1 MWDSKKK
8 TISSSGCTGGSAEL
22 VSDPNN
28 ILFSSHTYRFL
39 MFLLIILHS
48 IRRRHIGGTQ
58 VPLKAVEMEGKYLKQ
73 PAKNNKCGFYVMW
86 AMLRYIGGKSEE
98 ADKLV
103 CVISISFM
111 SVNNSTK

>member
-1 MWDSKKK
+1 MGLEEK
-8 TISSSGCTGGSAEL
+8 TISSSVCTSDTAEL

-28 ILFSSHTYRFL
+28 ILFYNHTYHFL
-39 MFLLIILHS
+39 MFLLLMLLS
-48 IRRRHIGGTQ
+48 VRRRHIGGTS
-58 VPLKAVEMEGKYLKQ
+58 VPFKVVQMEGKYLSQ
-73 PAKNNKCGFYVMW
+73 PAGNNECGFYVMW

-103 CVISISFM
+103 CIIPISFM

>member
-1 MWDSKKK
+1 MGLEEK
-8 TISSSGCTGGSAEL
+8 TISSSGCTGGSVEL

-39 MFLLIILHS
+39 MFLLLMLHS
-48 IRRRHIGGTQ
+48 VRRRRIGGKY
-58 VPLKAVEMEGKYLKQ
+58 VPFKVLEMEGKYLKQ
-73 PAKNNKCGFYVMW
+73 PAGNNECMFYVMW
-86 AMLRYIGGKSEE
+86 AMLRYIGGKSKE

-103 CVISISFM
+103 CIIPISFM